1 MRPFFRYLSVALLAA
16 ALVLLQ
22 GCSRSEQPSNT
33 AEGKPAAA
41 SPAPA
46 GSAAAPAS
54 APTAPPAGWKTVTND
69 AKTCRL
75 SLPPTWGEQA
85 PGMGM
90 YSGPKGQEMV
100 MFVDDEQT
108 QKAGNWNPVREEIAR
123 KKSAGAK
130 VEILEESPT
139 GIIFQAPQ
147 GSVLAVM
154 AFRRSPKTL
163 CVAQIGV
170 PAGDPALQKVA
181 QQIAG
186 SLAPAP

>member
-1 MRPFFRYLSVALLAA
+1 M
-16 ALVLLQ
+16 
-22 GCSRSEQPSNT
+22 
-33 AEGKPAAA
+33 
-41 SPAPA
+41 
-46 GSAAAPAS
+46 
-54 APTAPPAGWKTVTND
+54 TND
-69 AKTCRL
+69 SKTCRL
-75 SLPPTWGEQA
+75 SLPPNWGEQA

-100 MFVDDEQT
+100 MFIADEQA

-130 VEILEESPT
+130 VEILEDSPT
-139 GIIFQAPQ
+139 GMIFQTQQ

-163 CVAQIGV
+163 CAAQIGV
-170 PAGDPALQKVA
+170 PAGDAASQTIA
-181 QQIAG
+181 RQIAD